1 MMEVDSPSSSSPS
14 PVQNGTSLKR
24 SNSAP
29 MINLLV
35 TSQPDASPPSMFK
48 VTNSTALRRLSSS
61 NMSLHNAPAASTSP
75 PIRGTDRVARLK
87 QEEIHIADRERQHE
101 REIQSSFWISNNW
114 GRLTFDSSEPME
126 GQSRRPRSYSESLH
140 IMTQSNILC
149 GSPSPTRA
157 GIKQCFSP
165 SMQIPVKNTTFTP
178 SPSPSPTRKNFLRS
192 LSPIAVRTGPLKRKL
207 DQEGDRWEYISPPK
221 KFHTGPST
229 PDRMMGCSH
238 PLAHSISSSSL
249 EGTGLDQV
257 SVRPHNGSSGLTTVM
272 SLAGRSPLAGH
283 SPLSSCSGAPSPHTS
298 LAGDSGG
305 GLLGPGKPSFL
316 FRPVAESVLGSPSST
331 SSSSSSST
339 TTDPSTLGN
348 LETSVA
354 HRANKMRNRAEEE
367 VNRKENFATTR
378 LEQDHEDSFEQ
389 ALDNAE
395 SKWQTFEM
403 ANDRPFVDNGVSFWS
418 SSTNK
423 KKKTTTKVEQT
434 ADSGEADMSNGN
446 SSQVMRDLG
455 PPGSVGWTVS
465 RNKNE
470 SGKRTSKEDRR
481 RPSFWQEDIQVGC
494 RELRARRYITDGFCT
509 SEKPV
514 KEVVCAGNCL
524 PIMDMPWYAEFVK
537 TLARTKLRDWQ
548 CVEDVVKK
556 KRVKLLCLNGDIRV
570 YRIKVVKSCKC
581 KKISNL
587 HNRTSYRGKTKK
599 RRRRRRRRKQ
609 DRKNKAGR
617 GS

>member
-339 TTDPSTLGN
+339 SSSSLH
-348 LETSVA
+348 LMTSLPDHPHHHA
-354 HRANKMRNRAEEE
+354 HH
-367 VNRKENFATTR
+367 
-378 LEQDHEDSFEQ
+378 QQQPQQQQPQQQQHHHSQPQQQQQQHQQHHHQQQHQ
-389 ALDNAE
+389 ALE
-395 SKWQTFEM
+395 
-403 ANDRPFVDNGVSFWS
+403 R
-418 SSTNK
+418 
-423 KKKTTTKVEQT
+423 
-434 ADSGEADMSNGN
+434 
-446 SSQVMRDLG
+446 
-455 PPGSVGWTVS
+455 GSLTQPRG
-465 RNKNE
+465 
-470 SGKRTSKEDRR
+470 
-481 RPSFWQEDIQVGC
+481 
-494 RELRARRYITDGFCT
+494 L
-509 SEKPV
+509 
-514 KEVVCAGNCL
+514 
-524 PIMDMPWYAEFVK
+524 
-537 TLARTKLRDWQ
+537 TLASQTSRLTRHGDQRMSSDASPHHDVYMSDSEMGDQ
-548 CVEDVVKK
+548 CEVGGSNKPAVVQAGGGFNFKP
-556 KRVKLLCLNGDIRV
+556 
-570 YRIKVVKSCKC
+570 
-581 KKISNL
+581 ISPD
-587 HNRTSYRGKTKK
+587 H
-599 RRRRRRRRKQ
+599 
-609 DRKNKAGR
+609 A
-617 GS
+617 